1 MTRLMDAFP
10 PSRETQVT
18 LANWRTAPYN
28 RWAFHHVRELIPT
41 AEIANDPARVTPLP
55 AVPAKLFDERFLIDT
70 DTDGIVA
77 LHRGKLV
84 FERYFNGM
92 TAESPHILMSV
103 SKSLLGLVAGLMK
116 LDVER
121 QVTSLVPELKDTA
134 YRGATIRHLLDMRA
148 GVAFNED
155 YLATSGPIIEYRKAT
170 GWNPPNDPPGD
181 LRSFYAQLKEKDGE
195 HWGRFHYISPNTDL
209 LGWMIER
216 AAGRRFADLA
226 SELLWKPVGAERSA
240 YITVDR
246 LGAPRCAGGC
256 NVTVRDLARVGL
268 WMCRSGG
275 AWIDDLERGGD
286 PKAWDAGSFVPYYP
300 GLPMHYRSQ
309 WYTLRETPPLLFGMG
324 IHGQNLFVDRVNEI
338 VIAKVSSQTQPMDAG
353 RVGLTMR
360 AVAEVR
366 KALAKA

>member
-41 AEIANDPARVTPLP
+41 VEIANDPARVTPLP
-55 AVPAKLFDERFLIDT
+55 AAPADLFDERFLTDT

-155 YLATSGPIIEYRKAT
+155 YLATS
-170 GWNPPNDPPGD
+170 
-181 LRSFYAQLKEKDGE
+181 
-195 HWGRFHYISPNTDL
+195 
-209 LGWMIER
+209 
-216 AAGRRFADLA
+216 
-226 SELLWKPVGAERSA
+226 
-240 YITVDR
+240 
-246 LGAPRCAGGC
+246 
-256 NVTVRDLARVGL
+256 
-268 WMCRSGG
+268 
-275 AWIDDLERGGD
+275 
-286 PKAWDAGSFVPYYP
+286 
-300 GLPMHYRSQ
+300 
-309 WYTLRETPPLLFGMG
+309 
-324 IHGQNLFVDRVNEI
+324 
-338 VIAKVSSQTQPMDAG
+338 
-353 RVGLTMR
+353 
-360 AVAEVR
+360 
-366 KALAKA
+366 